1 MKLYIKNKKDD
12 NIHYHPFYMDCTCRK
27 SNFLKYIKELIEE
40 LKRSETVLFLEHYN
54 FFKQTYI
61 TLKNNNCHSELVYAN

>member
-1 MKLYIKNKKDD
+1 MV
-12 NIHYHPFYMDCTCRK
+12 DCTCRK

-61 TLKNNNCHSELVYAN
+61 ALKNNNCHSELGSESYQLEVSVSNW

>member
-1 MKLYIKNKKDD
+1 MFCTFCAIKKD
-12 NIHYHPFYMDCTCRK
+12 FQMKVFFMDCTCRK

-54 FFKQTYI
+54 FFKQAYI
-61 TLKNNNCHSELVYAN
+61 TLKNNSCHSELV